1 MRITSLWL
9 HGAMQEDN
17 PSWTGETCEVFE
29 NGRILGR

>member
-17 PSWTGETCEVFE
+17 LSWTGETCEVFE